1 MIVELALAYR
11 VSPAEL
17 LELEPELLA
26 TMADVLEEVAQ

>member
-1 MIVELALAYR
+1 VAVALR

-26 TMADVLEEVAQ
+26 AVVAELEEEARACR